1 MNGIEN
7 ITQRIGEETRRE
19 IDEIRKNAEAECES
33 IKNRYKALAQDE
45 YWKTVAKGKE
55 ESDRRTERMKSLAQT
70 EVKKQ
75 MLALKQEMIAAAF
88 DMAVLKVLSLE
99 ESKYIDFLV
108 NLAVNA
114 SRNGKEQIIL
124 SPGDRTRFGKKV
136 VVSTNE
142 ALASKGRPA
151 ALTLSEQSRAIKGGL
166 ILQDGNIEINC
177 SIETITALRK
187 NELAGEVAKLLFE

>member
-124 SPGDRTRFGKKV
+124 SPAT
-136 VVSTNE
+136 
-142 ALASKGRPA
+142 APASVKRLSFRLTKRWRQRRPA